1 MTTKANANI
10 RVVTVKD
17 LWYIFVYR
25 LWVMA
30 LAAVVAVGGLFI
42 IKSMAM
48 GAMMEN
54 ERRPH
59 FRSD

>member
-10 RVVTVKD
+10 RVVTIID
-17 LWYIFVYR
+17 LWYIFVHR

-42 IKSMAM
+42 INQLDVH
-48 GAMMEN
+48 ME
-54 ERRPH
+54 RPECP
-59 FRSD
+59 RKLAGR